1 MLYYFL
7 EKKLHK
13 TFKEYVERETKY
25 NVSETLGMGS
35 YGVAYLLI
43 HKHTK
48 EKVVMKRL
56 RAKHRKSTKT
66 RSKFR
71 QEIDMLKSIQL
82 SNVPTVLDEGELNH
96 IPFYMM
102 EYVDGHTFEYLIFE
116 GNQQFSEAESLQITQ
131 QLLEIVMSLHS
142 KGIVHR
148 DLRIPNILIC
158 NERLHIIDFGLSTY
172 MKENNDIHLIKNPKR
187 AENHISDLYYIGHF
201 LLYLLYS
208 NYKPSNTKERS
219 WQEELQLSDDIRN
232 FIERLLLIQPAFS
245 STAEASEAILQRT
258 KAQAPP
264 HSTV

>member
-1 MLYYFL
+1 MLHYFL
-7 EKKLHK
+7 EKKLH
-13 TFKEYVERETKY
+13 TIFKEYIERETEY
-25 NVSETLGMGS
+25 NLSEILGMGS

-43 HKHTK
+43 HKQTK
-48 EKVVMKRL
+48 EKFVMKRL
-56 RAKHRKSTKT
+56 RAKHRKSAKT

-82 SNVPTVLDEGELNH
+82 INIPAVLNEGELNNT
-96 IPFYMM
+96 PFYMM
-102 EYVDGHTFEYLIFE
+102 EYIDGHTFEHIIFE
-116 GNQQFSEAESLQITQ
+116 ENQQFSEAESLQITK
-131 QLLEIVMSLHS
+131 QLFEIVMILHN

-148 DLRIPNILIC
+148 DLRIPNILIR
-158 NERLHIIDFGLSTY
+158 NEQLYIIDFGLSAY
-172 MKENNDIHLIKNPKR
+172 MKEINDIHSIKNPKK

-208 NYKPSNTKERS
+208 NYEPSNKKERS

-245 STAEASEAILQRT
+245 STAEAYEAILQRT

-264 HSTV
+264 NSTV